1 MEKLK
6 DIFISY
12 KNDGEGNH
20 FAARLCEDLK
30 HEGYS
35 VYFNPDEGKTGNF
48 PERLRKAIYACKDF
62 VCIVTRGY
70 MDDLKENTDD
80 VCWIRDELLCTKKY
94 ARHIVPILVIRK
106 HSRIVTSQRNTAVV
120 WHVFILEI
128 CICLDAAVNLM
139 KIKLFSIIVGQRKW
153 EYMKRRL

>member
-1 MEKLK
+1 MLKQQSGYEPIPQPLKGEIFLEKLK

-80 VCWIRDELLCTKKY
+80 
-94 ARHIVPILVIRK
+94 
-106 HSRIVTSQRNTAVV
+106 RIVTSQRNTAVV